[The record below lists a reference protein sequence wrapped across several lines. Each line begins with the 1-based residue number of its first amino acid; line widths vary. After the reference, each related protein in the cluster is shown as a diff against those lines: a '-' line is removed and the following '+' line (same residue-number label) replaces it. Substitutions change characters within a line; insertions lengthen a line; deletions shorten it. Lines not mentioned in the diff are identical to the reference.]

1 MVQVPSYCCY
11 YVYTGSRKKLYK
23 HIHFEIEW
31 SWKMSSPNF
40 LWLCRKCFQRIH
52 IFLVISLNSE
62 HGKRSLLNPYVKYF
76 GILNST
82 NYFSLFCNVFV
93 LTFIC
98 IICHVIFA
106 NVIQIVSFLINA
118 ILTYL
123 LKIRRE
129 KDSCNSK
136 WLSQVEQLNQTAHVL
151 WEMIFIYLH

>member
-1 MVQVPSYCCY
+1 MFIPGRAKNCINIFIL
-11 YVYTGSRKKLYK
+11 KLNDLEK
-23 HIHFEIEW
+23 
-31 SWKMSSPNF
+31 
-40 LWLCRKCFQRIH
+40 CRLQIFFGKCFQRIH